1 MDAAF
6 YGLTTIMDLRVLG
19 YEYCT
24 RNYIPHPFN
33 RETKMAGKDF
43 VSGFLKRNKDLSL
56 RKPQDVALN
65 NIDGL
70 NKTDVCYFLKIWI
83 VFYSNVFEPHQ
94 TYNCDETGLTCVHK
108 QSRVKAPTDKHVVS
122 SEKSGEKGVT
132 TTVLCAVSAT
142 GHYVPPLMIFKRKRL
157 KLELTDN
164 APAGTIQGCSKNGWV
179 NTELFIKY
187 IKHFVKFVNYSK
199 ESKVLLIF

>member
-1 MDAAF
+1 MLF
-6 YGLTTIMDLRVLG
+6 
-19 YEYCT
+19 
-24 RNYIPHPFN
+24 F
-33 RETKMAGKDF
+33 ET
-43 VSGFLKRNKDLSL
+43 
-56 RKPQDVALN
+56 
-65 NIDGL
+65 
-70 NKTDVCYFLKIWI
+70 WI

-94 TYNCDETGLTCVHK
+94 IYNCDETGLTCVHK
-108 QSRVKAPTDKHVVS
+108 RSRVKAPTEKHVVS
-122 SEKSGEKGVT
+122 SAKSGEKGVT

-187 IKHFVKFVNYSK
+187 IKQVCEICKLF
-199 ESKVLLIF
+199 